1 MKRGEIMR
9 RKQVALDLEN
19 DPLLSIG
26 EQLGDAVMESNLTN
40 IFGEPKIVLRPK
52 PAA

>member
-1 MKRGEIMR
+1 MR

-26 EQLGDAVMESNLTN
+26 EQLGDSVVDSNQTN
-40 IFGEPKIVLRPK
+40 IFGEPKIILRPK
-52 PAA
+52 PTA

>member
-1 MKRGEIMR
+1 MR

-26 EQLGDAVMESNLTN
+26 EQLGENVAESNQTN
-40 IFGEPKIVLRPK
+40 IYGEPKITLRPK
-52 PAA
+52 PTS